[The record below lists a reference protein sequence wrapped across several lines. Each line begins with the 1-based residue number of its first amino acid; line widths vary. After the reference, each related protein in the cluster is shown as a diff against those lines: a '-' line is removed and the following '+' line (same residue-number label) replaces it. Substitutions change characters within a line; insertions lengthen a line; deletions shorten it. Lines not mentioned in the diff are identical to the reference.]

1 MNVDRR
7 SALVVG
13 LAGASAL
20 LFSAP
25 QAVLA
30 ADTKE
35 VAPGVTLKV
44 LKKMPS
50 DIPGFA
56 NIQWRE
62 ITWQPGAKLGPITM
76 KNVMICEISGGTL
89 EQAIEGM
96 ETKTLQPGD
105 TYLCHVGMVE
115 TDTNKGTTPTTMR
128 VIDLLTA

>member
-7 SALVVG
+7 TALVVG

-20 LFSAP
+20 LLRAP
-25 QAVLA
+25 RAALA

-50 DIPGFA
+50 SIPGFA

-62 ITWQPGAKLGPITM
+62 ITWQPGAKFGPTTM
-76 KNVMICEISGGTL
+76 KNAMICEISGGTL
-89 EQAIEGM
+89 EQIVEGM
-96 ETKTLQPGD
+96 GTKTLQPGD
-105 TYLCHVGMVE
+105 TYLCHIGMVE

>member
-7 SALVVG
+7 TALVVG

-35 VAPGVTLKV
+35 IAPGVTLKV

-62 ITWQPGAKLGPITM
+62 ITWQPGAKLGPIAM
-76 KNVMICEISGGTL
+76 KNAMICEISGGPL
-89 EQAIEGM
+89 EQTIEGM

-115 TDTNKGTTPTTMR
+115 TDTNNGTTPTTMR

>member
-7 SALVVG
+7 TALVVG

-76 KNVMICEISGGTL
+76 KNAMICEISGGTL
-89 EQAIEGM
+89 EQTIEGM
-96 ETKTLQPGD
+96 KTKTLQPGD

>member
-1 MNVDRR
+1 M
-7 SALVVG
+7 
-13 LAGASAL
+13 

-44 LKKMPS
+44 LKKIPS
-50 DIPGFA
+50 GIPGFA

-62 ITWQPGAKLGPITM
+62 ITWQPGAKFGPTTM
-76 KNVMICEISGGTL
+76 KNAMICEISGGTL
-89 EQAIEGM
+89 EQIIEGM
-96 ETKTLQPGD
+96 GTKTLQPGD

-115 TDTNKGTTPTTMR
+115 TDTNKGMTPTTMR

>member
-7 SALVVG
+7 TALVVG

-89 EQAIEGM
+89 EQTIEGM